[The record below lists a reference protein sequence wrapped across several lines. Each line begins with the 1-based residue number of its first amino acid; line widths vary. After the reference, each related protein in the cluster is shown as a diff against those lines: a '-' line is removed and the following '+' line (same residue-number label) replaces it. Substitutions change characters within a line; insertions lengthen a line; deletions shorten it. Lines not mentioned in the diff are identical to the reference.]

1 MKKMEAKLLSYIVL
15 WAMVVFFVSASD
27 PSPLQDFCVAVN
39 DSRIGVFVN
48 GKFCKDPN
56 LTTADDFIFTGLNIP
71 RNTSNLVGSV
81 ATLVSVDVFP
91 GINTL
96 GVGFARIDFSP
107 NGVNPPHTHPRAS
120 EILTVVEGT
129 LFAGFVTSNPDN
141 RLFTKV
147 LYPGD
152 AFVFPVG
159 LIHFQLN
166 LGNTSAVA
174 FAAFSS
180 QNPGR
185 IDIAN
190 AVFGSTPPIL
200 DDVLTKAF
208 QVDED
213 VIRNLQAQFR
223 TDN

>member
-1 MKKMEAKLLSYIVL
+1 MIVFL
-15 WAMVVFFVSASD
+15 ASASD
-27 PSPLQDFCVAVN
+27 PSSLQDFCVAVN

-56 LTTADDFIFTGLNIP
+56 LTTADDFFFTGLNIP
-71 RNTSNLVGSV
+71 RNTSNPIRSV
-81 ATLVSVDVFP
+81 ATIVSVDVFP

-96 GVGFARIDFSP
+96 G
-107 NGVNPPHTHPRAS
+107 
-120 EILTVVEGT
+120 
-129 LFAGFVTSNPDN
+129 FVTSNPDN
-141 RLFTKV
+141 RLFTRI

-159 LIHFQLN
+159 LIHCQLN
-166 LGNTSAVA
+166 LGNKSAVA
-174 FAAFSS
+174 FAAFGS

-190 AVFGSTPPIL
+190 AVFGSTPPIS

-208 QVDED
+208 QVDKD
-213 VIRNLQAQFR
+213 VIEDLQAQFR
-223 TDN
+223 TNN